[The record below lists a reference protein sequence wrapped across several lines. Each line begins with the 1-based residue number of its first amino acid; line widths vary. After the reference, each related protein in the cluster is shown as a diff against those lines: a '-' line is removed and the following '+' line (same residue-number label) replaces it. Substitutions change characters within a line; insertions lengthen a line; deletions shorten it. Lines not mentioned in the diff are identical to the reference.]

1 MKHVKHQYHH
11 DHSQHLINTPV
22 VPMPVPVETKHQGVD
37 FAPPEHEVAERAY
50 YIFLNHGGHCGH
62 DLDHQLHSILRLLH
76 WEFIHELAT
85 RVADVE
91 LATEHNIALNGGMP
105 ALTGK

>member
-22 VPMPVPVETKHQGVD
+22 VPMPEPTETKHQGVD

-62 DLDHQLHSILRLLH
+62 DLDHWL
-76 WEFIHELAT
+76 EAE
-85 RVADVE
+85 VE